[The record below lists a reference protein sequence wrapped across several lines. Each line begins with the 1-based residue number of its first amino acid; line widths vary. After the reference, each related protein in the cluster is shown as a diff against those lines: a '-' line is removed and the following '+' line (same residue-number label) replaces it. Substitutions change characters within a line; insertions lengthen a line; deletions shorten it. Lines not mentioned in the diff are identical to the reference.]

1 MVCEIWYYTVTGA
14 EFVGVVLG
22 AYGVLRESFADLA
35 VARPYGEGRFGEG
48 PYGGQPSPAIARWIR
63 FVVWLRLFPPDR
75 NLTITDRRKNAATAV
90 IGLLILLLAM
100 LTDIAVVR
108 RVCQ

>member
-1 MVCEIWYYTVTGA
+1 MVCGIWYYTVAVA
-14 EFVGVVLG
+14 ELAGVVLG

-48 PYGGQPSPAIARWIR
+48 TYGGHPSPAIQRWIR
-63 FVVWLRLFPPDR
+63 VAVWLRLLPRDR
-75 NLTITDRRKNAATAV
+75 NLTIADRRKNAAAAV
-90 IGLLILLLAM
+90 IGLLILVLAM
-100 LTDIAVVR
+100 LTDIVVVG